1 MMREHSRLRSCSN
14 LDLSNFTPLSVA
26 AAAASNYSP
35 DEWFQRIVVD
45 CGLLL
50 ELLVVQ
56 WGRGRRWAV
65 VVLVVSDCQG
75 CSFFMVS

>member
-1 MMREHSRLRSCSN
+1 MTLT
-14 LDLSNFTPLSVA
+14 LSNFTPLSVA

-56 WGRGRRWAV
+56 WGRGGGGPWWFWWLVTAKAAV
-65 VVLVVSDCQG
+65 FSW
-75 CSFFMVS
+75 SAE